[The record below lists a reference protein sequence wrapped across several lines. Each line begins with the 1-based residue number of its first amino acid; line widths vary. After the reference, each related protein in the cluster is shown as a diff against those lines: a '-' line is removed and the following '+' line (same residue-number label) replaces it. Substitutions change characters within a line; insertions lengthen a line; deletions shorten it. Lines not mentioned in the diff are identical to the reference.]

1 MTPDAIPAVGHRRR
15 LEGRRILITGASS
28 GIGRAIALRFG
39 AHGAR
44 LMLADVTEDPREGGQ
59 TTLALLHAAGV
70 EAHYVATDVSSE
82 AAAQTAIDETV
93 AHFGGIDVLV
103 NDAAINTNHRLTDTS
118 LEEWNRVMSV
128 NLTGVFLMTRAAIRT
143 MLTQPLL
150 VGEDGVQQTRGRI
163 VNISSQHGM
172 VCAPNNVAYGTSK
185 AAVVYLTKQVAVDY
199 ASEGIVCNAV
209 APGKVL
215 TGKPGPAGS
224 PEALAYSQA
233 RTPMPRLGRPEDVAG
248 AALFLASDD
257 ASYITGENLLVDGGW
272 MAA

>member
-1 MTPDAIPAVGHRRR
+1 MNDNTTRAAPRRR

-28 GIGRAIALRFG
+28 GIGRAIALHFG
-39 AHGAR
+39 TQGAR
-44 LMLADVTEDPREGGQ
+44 LVLADVTDQPREGGQ
-59 TTLALLHAAGV
+59 TTLALLRSAGV
-70 EAHYVATDVSSE
+70 DAYYIETDVSSE
-82 AAAQTAIDETV
+82 SAAQAAVDETV
-93 AHFGGIDVLV
+93 ARFGGIDVLV

-118 LEEWNRVMSV
+118 LDEWNRVMSV
-128 NLTGVFLMTRAAIRT
+128 NLTGVFLMSRAAIRA
-143 MLTQPLL
+143 MLMQPLRL
-150 VGEDGVQQTRGRI
+150 GDDGVQQTRGRI
-163 VNISSQHGM
+163 VNVSSQHGM

-185 AAVVYLTKQVAVDY
+185 AGVVYLTKQVAVDY
-199 ASEGIVCNAV
+199 AHDGIVCNAV

-224 PEALAYSQA
+224 PEAIAYSQA